1 MATRVFGPGVEPG
14 GMDLDDNHD
23 EVQCPACKG
32 KAIARYWEACEGGA
46 INAYNNIHCTVCGHF
61 EGDTGEGDEYDH
73 LFESCHD
80 EDFAALR
87 AEIEAVNDSPDV
99 ENLVRHDLAFHR
111 GIVECSGN
119 AYLAGLIESL
129 SNHTVRARVWRGLTQ
144 ADAVERTLAEHTA
157 ILDALESGDAELA
170 AALTTVHISGVEK
183 WLRDASQLP

>member
-1 MATRVFGPGVEPG
+1 MATRVFGPDVEPCC
-14 GMDLDDNHD
+14 MDLDDNHD

-87 AEIEAVNDSPDV
+87 AEIEAEQEAEDR
-99 ENLVRHDLAFHR
+99 EFALASLDWLTMSDFR
-111 GIVECSGN
+111 AFAAGI
-119 AYLAGLIESL
+119 
-129 SNHTVRARVWRGLTQ
+129 RQ
-144 ADAVERTLAEHTA
+144 AA
-157 ILDALESGDAELA
+157 
-170 AALTTVHISGVEK
+170 
-183 WLRDASQLP
+183 

>member
-1 MATRVFGPGVEPG
+1 MATRVFGPGVEPD

-87 AEIEAVNDSPDV
+87 AEIEAEQEAED
-99 ENLVRHDLAFHR
+99 RGFALASLDWLTMSDFR
-111 GIVECSGN
+111 AFAAGI
-119 AYLAGLIESL
+119 
-129 SNHTVRARVWRGLTQ
+129 RQ
-144 ADAVERTLAEHTA
+144 AA
-157 ILDALESGDAELA
+157 
-170 AALTTVHISGVEK
+170 
-183 WLRDASQLP
+183 

>member
-1 MATRVFGPGVEPG
+1 MATRVFGPAVEPG
-14 GMDLDDNHD
+14 GTDLDDNHD

-87 AEIEAVNDSPDV
+87 AEIEAEQEAEDR
-99 ENLVRHDLAFHR
+99 EFALASLDWLTMSDFHAFTA
-111 GIVECSGN
+111 GI
-119 AYLAGLIESL
+119 
-129 SNHTVRARVWRGLTQ
+129 RQ
-144 ADAVERTLAEHTA
+144 A
-157 ILDALESGDAELA
+157 
-170 AALTTVHISGVEK
+170 
-183 WLRDASQLP
+183 P

>member
-61 EGDTGEGDEYDH
+61 EGDTGEGDKYDH

-80 EDFAALR
+80 ENFAALR
-87 AEIEAVNDSPDV
+87 AEIEAEQEAEDR
-99 ENLVRHDLAFHR
+99 EFALASLDWLTMSDFR
-111 GIVECSGN
+111 AFAAGI
-119 AYLAGLIESL
+119 
-129 SNHTVRARVWRGLTQ
+129 RQ
-144 ADAVERTLAEHTA
+144 AA
-157 ILDALESGDAELA
+157 
-170 AALTTVHISGVEK
+170 
-183 WLRDASQLP
+183 

>member
-73 LFESCHD
+73 LFESGVWGAM
-80 EDFAALR
+80 EPKTN
-87 AEIEAVNDSPDV
+87 ISPTTSAQSP
-99 ENLVRHDLAFHR
+99 LPRH
-111 GIVECSGN
+111 
-119 AYLAGLIESL
+119 
-129 SNHTVRARVWRGLTQ
+129 
-144 ADAVERTLAEHTA
+144 
-157 ILDALESGDAELA
+157 
-170 AALTTVHISGVEK
+170 
-183 WLRDASQLP
+183 LPR

>member
-1 MATRVFGPGVEPG
+1 MATRVFGSGVEPG

-80 EDFAALR
+80 ENFAALR
-87 AEIEAVNDSPDV
+87 AEIEAEQEAEDR
-99 ENLVRHDLAFHR
+99 EFALASLDWLTMSDFR
-111 GIVECSGN
+111 AFAAGI
-119 AYLAGLIESL
+119 
-129 SNHTVRARVWRGLTQ
+129 RQ
-144 ADAVERTLAEHTA
+144 AA
-157 ILDALESGDAELA
+157 
-170 AALTTVHISGVEK
+170 
-183 WLRDASQLP
+183 